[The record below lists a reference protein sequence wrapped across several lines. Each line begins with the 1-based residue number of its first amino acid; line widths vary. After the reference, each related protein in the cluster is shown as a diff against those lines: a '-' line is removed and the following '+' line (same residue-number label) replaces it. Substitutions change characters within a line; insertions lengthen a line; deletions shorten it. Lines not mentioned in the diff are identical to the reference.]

1 MVFRYWLMGT
11 ETQSVNQRGA
21 NWLRTF
27 KVKEQKS
34 SYLEVDRRS
43 TAKLDCADVCEH

>member
-27 KVKEQKS
+27 KVGNKERLS
-34 SYLEVDRRS
+34 RNP
-43 TAKLDCADVCEH
+43 